1 MCIRDRSDCAEF
13 VADNNID
20 VEALFTDTWSLDQAQ
35 EAYEK
40 FDTQTTGKGVII
52 P

>member
-1 MCIRDRSDCAEF
+1 

-35 EAYEK
+35 QAYEK